1 MERDNSQGKA
11 EMNVNAAY
19 HVGGK
24 FEGSGTNFGYVGGH
38 VVIIDDVDPDLI
50 TRFNLEVRLKSQV
63 QDIDEV
69 NLYYKKPSEEGFDA
83 YRVIIQ
89 DFPIAYL
96 LQAYRG
102 RDVYDMFV
110 EEVDGAIG
118 GSRVVAHLDSDE
130 SDEEYVDHGIPSES
144 DDSDFEVGSWIS
156 EEDREEVEEIWT
168 KVPNAKEKLK
178 KGVSFLCNHNG
189 DAYESDGEE
198 SHEVGYYEE
207 VDLDDE
213 VRYRKSPYPKKHAIV
228 ERRNLRWVKNDPT
241 GARLTCKWKGCDWLF
256 FASTNNIFKLVHLKN
271 HKKHVCLEHYK
282 NKFVTPTVIATHYKD
297 RIKPNPRWKNR
308 HMRQMVRE
316 DFGCEVMVM

>member
-1 MERDNSQGKA
+1 
-11 EMNVNAAY
+11 
-19 HVGGK
+19 
-24 FEGSGTNFGYVGGH
+24 
-38 VVIIDDVDPDLI
+38 
-50 TRFNLEVRLKSQV
+50 
-63 QDIDEV
+63 
-69 NLYYKKPSEEGFDA
+69 
-83 YRVIIQ
+83 
-89 DFPIAYL
+89 
-96 LQAYRG
+96 
-102 RDVYDMFV
+102 MFV

-213 VRYRKSPYPKKHAIV
+213 VRYRKSPYPKYD
-228 ERRNLRWVKNDPT
+228 RNSASP
-241 GARLTCKWKGCDWLF
+241 F
-256 FASTNNIFKLVHLKN
+256 FEMTMTFMSM
-271 HKKHVCLEHYK
+271 
-282 NKFVTPTVIATHYKD
+282 KD
-297 RIKPNPRWKNR
+297 
-308 HMRQMVRE
+308 V
-316 DFGCEVMVM
+316 